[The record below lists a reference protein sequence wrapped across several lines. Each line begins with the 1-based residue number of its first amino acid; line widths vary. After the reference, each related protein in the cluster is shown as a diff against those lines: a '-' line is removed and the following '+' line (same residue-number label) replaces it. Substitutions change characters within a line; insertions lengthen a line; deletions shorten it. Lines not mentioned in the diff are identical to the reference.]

1 MANKGLGR
9 GLDSLI
15 PKKVNT
21 QTYSD
26 FNLTKH
32 DALMVDDSSEKIIKV
47 DPKKIKVNPYQP
59 RKDFDPISLNDLI
72 NSIKEYGIIQP
83 LIVSKKNGEYELV
96 AGERRLRSSLE
107 LNLSEVPVIVRD
119 FDDQKKLEIALIENL
134 QRENLNPIE
143 SAIAYNQLINEFN
156 LTQEDLAKRMGKSRS
171 SVANILRF
179 LSLPEEIKQSLAKK
193 QITEAHAKYLL
204 GIEGEVKRLTIFRKI
219 VYNNLSVRETNDL
232 IKKSGGTKKAKI
244 AINNNDEDNKKNLQN
259 YLNTKIDI
267 KRSEKGGKIEIIFY
281 GDEDLDEIIKKII
294 K

>member
-1 MANKGLGR
+1 MVNKGLGR

-15 PKKVNT
+15 PKKINN
-21 QTYSD
+21 QSYSD

-32 DALMVDDSSEKIIKV
+32 DALIVDDSSERIIKV

-59 RKDFDPISLNDLI
+59 RKEFDPIALNDLI

-83 LIVSKKNGEYELV
+83 LIVSKKDGEYELV

-179 LSLPEEIKQSLAKK
+179 LSLPEEIKTALAKK

-244 AINNNDEDNKKNLQN
+244 TINSNDEGNKKSLQN

-267 KRSEKGGKIEIIFY
+267 KRSEKGGKIEIVFY
-281 GDEDLDEIIKKII
+281 GDEDLREIIKKII

>member
-21 QTYSD
+21 QNYSD
-26 FNLTKH
+26 FNLTKKET
-32 DALMVDDSSEKIIKV
+32 LEMDDGLEKIIKV

-59 RKDFDPISLNDLI
+59 RKEFDPIALNDLI

-96 AGERRLRSSLE
+96 AGERRLRSALE
-107 LNLSEVPVIVRD
+107 LGLLEVPVIVRA
-119 FDDQKKLEIALIENL
+119 FSDQKKLEVALIENL

-143 SAIAYNQLINEFN
+143 SAIAYNQLVNEFN
-156 LTQEDLAKRMGKSRS
+156 LTQEDLAKRMGKSRPS
-171 SVANILRF
+171 IANTLRL
-179 LSLPEEIKQSLAKK
+179 LSLPQEIKESLAKK

-204 GIEGEVKRLTIFRKI
+204 GVEGEVKRSTIFRKI
-219 VYNNLSVRETNDL
+219 VYNNLSVRETNTL

-244 AINNNDEDNKKNLQN
+244 FNIVRDEFTKKSLQD
-259 YLNTKIDI
+259 YLKTKIEI

-281 GDEDLDEIIKKII
+281 GEEDLQEIIKKII

>member
-1 MANKGLGR
+1 MVNKGLGR

-15 PKKVNT
+15 PKKINA
-21 QTYSD
+21 QSYSD

-32 DALMVDDSSEKIIKV
+32 DTLMVDDSSERIIKV

-59 RKDFDPISLNDLI
+59 RKEFDPIALNDLI

-83 LIVSKKNGEYELV
+83 LIVSKKDGEYELV

-179 LSLPEEIKQSLAKK
+179 LSLPEEIKIALAKK

-244 AINNNDEDNKKNLQN
+244 TINGNDEGYIKSLQN
-259 YLNTKIDI
+259 CLNTKIDI
-267 KRSEKGGKIEIIFY
+267 KRSEKGGKIEILFY
-281 GDEDLDEIIKKII
+281 GNEDLGEIVKKII
-294 K
+294 R